1 MPASIHGRGGYSI
14 NPECPMCGGDSAAIM
29 YGLPADMDKLEK
41 ELNAGKVTLGGCCVS
56 GDSPEW
62 ECNKCGYTWG
72 KLER

>member
-1 MPASIHGRGGYSI
+1 
-14 NPECPMCGGDSAAIM
+14 M

-41 ELNAGKVTLGGCCVS
+41 ELDAGKVTLGGCCVS

-62 ECNKCGYTWG
+62 ECNKCGHTWG